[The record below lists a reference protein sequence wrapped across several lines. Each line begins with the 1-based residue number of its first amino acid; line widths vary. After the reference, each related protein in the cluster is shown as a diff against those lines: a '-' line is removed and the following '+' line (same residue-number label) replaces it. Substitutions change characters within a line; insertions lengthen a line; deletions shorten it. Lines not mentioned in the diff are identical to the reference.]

1 MNDYLF
7 LIIGSVVTI
16 TCFYFMAA
24 PFFAKRRHENNLV
37 AYGGDPEMSLES
49 IYQAINEIEMDLLMK
64 KITQQDFRQM
74 KDHLSIMAAEYLN
87 NQPEKTEKPQQQIDE
102 PPSDIDKQI
111 LSQLAEIRHE
121 KGVGEG

>member
-24 PFFAKRRHENNLV
+24 PFFAKKPANNPV
-37 AYGGDPEMSLES
+37 ASDGEPEMSLES

-64 KITQQDFRQM
+64 KITQQDFQQI
-74 KDHLSIMAAEYLN
+74 KEHLSLKAADYLN
-87 NQPEKTEKPQQQIDE
+87 KPPEKTEKLQQPTDE
-102 PPSDIDKQI
+102 DPSDFDKKI
-111 LSQLAEIRHE
+111 LSQLAEIRRG